1 MRKGFEGIRELADL
15 EKPQVSPNAVGSL
28 LGELSDLSQ
37 GVLVKKT
44 NEGELYVFDETI
56 DSDGKTYVR
65 VAIKK
70 IDNSG
75 ISTFEELTYSY
86 IEPHQAWY
94 YNSFEGLEKGLRA
107 ARIWEGENDPLLG
120 YCLRYARKNNESNIA
135 SQSNTRNY
143 NRDNKLNNGLSASE
157 TDNLPSVE
165 TLRNDPRYVYVGGKQ
180 GIGIYFDLSSVI
192 VNVCSPPLYEI
203 SGTYYHIKQGE
214 DSPCST
220 RVSHIRFDEKNKIT
234 WSMENGNWK
243 SMDVHGDTMVARGN
257 RSAANC
263 LFHAAYGRDFY
274 ESADILTPPV
284 EYIVK
289 DRMPAEA
296 PVEANLEV
304 LSNFDLYDSPR
315 SNKVITS
322 VSTGDIVH
330 RTSCIV
336 YTTPAKYPIK
346 ILRQIRCYKKNNGGS
361 APAGPFLQPG
371 KYVYLLTYTGEGTYL
386 GWYEG
391 EEAWWL
397 KGWEIA
403 HLSDA
408 NPQQPWGEY
417 IGNSA
422 PRNLSI
428 EVWYYVKKNDGNAG
442 WVMVAQNGEY
452 FPNKLKVK
460 YNVKP
465 PTPAQRDPSSNI
477 KTPNQ
482 SQASSSSIG
491 AMLRKHPLAFAAV
504 FLLILGFFFG
514 GNNTN
519 KSTPKNTPKTITS
532 TNNKANIPIEP
543 IAKKNVITGYDSSK
557 PILNDDGLCE
567 LTIDNTSND
576 MPVYVR
582 VWDMNS
588 YQPVR
593 AFYIAQGEEFTAYDL
608 TPSTYEVRYIE
619 LYDNDFPANGSKS
632 ELFELEQIES
642 AYGIQYSQM
651 SLTLYKVRNGNT
663 QTTSIPASQ
672 I

>member
-1 MRKGFEGIRELADL
+1 MKKGF
-15 EKPQVSPNAVGSL
+15 
-28 LGELSDLSQ
+28 
-37 GVLVKKT
+37 
-44 NEGELYVFDETI
+44 
-56 DSDGKTYVR
+56 
-65 VAIKK
+65 
-70 IDNSG
+70 SG
-75 ISTFEELTYSY
+75 ILDMANDVSANNKSNYSQPLPQEMPNWYDLRDISKY
-86 IEPHQAWY
+86 I
-94 YNSFEGLEKGLRA
+94 
-107 ARIWEGENDPLLG
+107 
-120 YCLRYARKNNESNIA
+120 YAGSR
-135 SQSNTRNY
+135 
-143 NRDNKLNNGLSASE
+143 
-157 TDNLPSVE
+157 
-165 TLRNDPRYVYVGGKQ
+165 Q
-180 GIGIYFDLSSVI
+180 GIGIYLKISSVMVHVSDKPI
-192 VNVCSPPLYEI
+192 YEI
-203 SGTYYHIKQGE
+203 SGIYYHVKQGE
-214 DSPCST
+214 TIACSAHI
-220 RVSHIRFDEKNKIT
+220 SHIRFNEETKET
-234 WSMENGNWK
+234 WSIDDGQARYLDVNGD
-243 SMDVHGDTMVARGN
+243 SMVARGN
-257 RSAANC
+257 RSAANR
-263 LFHAAYGRDFY
+263 LFHVAYGRDFY
-274 ESADILTPPV
+274 ESAKAITPPA

-296 PVEANLEV
+296 PVEATLEV
-304 LSNFDLYDSPR
+304 LSNLDLYDSPR
-315 SNKVITS
+315 GSKVIAS

-346 ILRQIRCYKKNNGGS
+346 ILRQIRSYKKNNGGS
-361 APAGPFLQPG
+361 APAGPLLQPG

-397 KGWEIA
+397 KGREIA

-417 IGNSA
+417 VGKSA
-422 PRNLSI
+422 PHNLSI
-428 EVWYYVKKNDGNAG
+428 EVWYYVRKNDGNAG

-460 YNVKP
+460 YNVKS
-465 PTPAQRDPSSNI
+465 PTPAQRDSSFNR
-477 KTPNQ
+477 TNPNQ
-482 SQASSSSIG
+482 GQSSSSSIG
-491 AMLRKHPLAFAAV
+491 SMLRKHPFAIVAV
-504 FLLILGFFFG
+504 CLLIMGFFFG
-514 GNNTN
+514 SNNTN
-519 KSTPKNTPKTITS
+519 KSIPKSTPKTVTS
-532 TNNKANIPIEP
+532 ANNKANLPIEP
-543 IAKKNVITGYDSSK
+543 IAKKKVITGYDSSK

-663 QTTSIPASQ
+663 QTTSIPSSQ

>member
-15 EKPQVSPNAVGSL
+15 EKPQGSPNAVGSL
-28 LGELSDLSQ
+28 LGDMSNLSQ
-37 GVLVKKT
+37 GVLIKKSS
-44 NEGELYVFDETI
+44 EGELYAFDETI
-56 DSDGKTYVR
+56 DSDGKSYVK

-86 IEPHQAWY
+86 FEPHQAWY

-107 ARIWEGENDPLLG
+107 ARIWEGEEDPILG
-120 YCLRYARKNNESNIA
+120 HCLRYARGC
-135 SQSNTRNY
+135 
-143 NRDNKLNNGLSASE
+143 NKS
-157 TDNLPSVE
+157 T
-165 TLRNDPRYVYVGGKQ
+165 
-180 GIGIYFDLSSVI
+180 
-192 VNVCSPPLYEI
+192 EI
-203 SGTYYHIKQGE
+203 
-214 DSPCST
+214 
-220 RVSHIRFDEKNKIT
+220 F
-234 WSMENGNWK
+234 
-243 SMDVHGDTMVARGN
+243 
-257 RSAANC
+257 
-263 LFHAAYGRDFY
+263 
-274 ESADILTPPV
+274 TPPA

-304 LSNFDLYDSPR
+304 LSNFHLYDSPR
-315 SNKVITS
+315 GNKVIAS
-322 VSTGDIVH
+322 VSAGDIVH

-336 YTTPAKYPIK
+336 YTTPAKYPVK

-361 APAGPFLQPG
+361 APAGPLLQPG

-417 IGNSA
+417 VGNSA

-460 YNVKP
+460 YNVKS
-465 PTPAQRDPSSNI
+465 PTPAQRDSSSNS
-477 KTPNQ
+477 TNPNQ
-482 SQASSSSIG
+482 SQSSSSSIG
-491 AMLRKHPLAFAAV
+491 SMLRKHPFAIIAV
-504 FLLILGFFFG
+504 CLLIMGFFFG

-519 KSTPKNTPKTITS
+519 KSTPKSTPKTVAS

-567 LTIDNTSND
+567 LTIDNTRND